1 MRLTNYRATKLIPSV
16 YFFCIA
22 IAALLVF
29 LFQIM
34 GTQFLPSVN
43 YLVAIEVGIALF
55 LIYTFVNG
63 KYIEY
68 DSEGALV
75 SFYTRGVILSELF
88 NYRDKRF
95 NLKRESIYDFKI
107 LNLFFYK
114 QVSIYYTSSKTKQKH
129 KFKLNITLLSPRKIR
144 YMRISL
150 AKLVKQN
157 LT

>member
-16 YFFCIA
+16 YFFCVA

-34 GTQFLPSVN
+34 GTQFLPSVK

-68 DSEGALV
+68 DSEGSLI
-75 SFYTRGVILSELF
+75 SFYTRGILLSELL

-107 LNLFFYK
+107 INLFFYK
-114 QVSIYYTSSKTKQKH
+114 QVRIYYISTKTSQKH
-129 KFKLNITLLSPRKIR
+129 KFKLNITLLSPRKTR